1 MLGVPLGRLRERGR
15 RVVCRECGT
24 RFAPDILFG
33 DEERFAHRVEAA
45 LRQGLRGLIV
55 RMVLQDGRVAPQE
68 RVVLARVHR
77 ELLGE
82 PLDDDAL
89 DAEVR
94 AAREDGRPAGEFAGD
109 IAGYLADAE
118 KATVL
123 RAARR
128 VAMAD
133 REYAPSERHLLAE
146 IGAGLDMSTDA
157 IRAVLEGPE
166 GPDGAEGAAEA

>member
-1 MLGVPLGRLRERGR
+1 MLGIPISRLRERGR
-15 RVVCRECGT
+15 RVVCQSCGT
-24 RFAPDILFG
+24 RFAPDILF
-33 DEERFAHRVEAA
+33 DDAERFAHRVEAA

-68 RVVLARVHR
+68 RVVLARVYR

-89 DAEVR
+89 EAEIR
-94 AAREDGRPAGEFAGD
+94 AAEADGRAAGD
-109 IAGYLADAE
+109 FARGIAEYLDEAE

-123 RAARR
+123 RAARQ
-128 VAMAD
+128 VALAD
-133 REYAPSERHLLAE
+133 RDYASSERLLLAE
-146 IGAGLDMSTDA
+146 IGAGLDMTAEA

-166 GPDGAEGAAEA
+166 EGEA